1 MNFYYLTDIGKKR
14 KTNQDTVA
22 GNIISEDL
30 AWSIVCDGMGG
41 NNGGDIASSMAT
53 RGISELINRNLD
65 ILNNPQETK
74 NFMKYCIDCANYAI
88 YSESQQNEQLSGMGT
103 TIVFVIRNK
112 NQVHIAHAGDSRAY
126 ILSQENNN
134 IYRATTDHSIVQE
147 LLDKGEITEQ
157 EARNHARKNIITR
170 ALGVNSEIKF
180 DYNLLNIDSKS
191 IILSCT
197 DGLTNYLEDHEIY
210 NIYKKNIDN
219 LEKLP
224 KILIDEANNL
234 GGHDNIT
241 VSVII

>member
-1 MNFYYLTDIGKKR
+1 MLAKIY
-14 KTNQDTVA
+14 DT
-22 GNIISEDL
+22 
-30 AWSIVCDGMGG
+30 
-41 NNGGDIASSMAT
+41 
-53 RGISELINRNLD
+53 
-65 ILNNPQETK
+65 
-74 NFMKYCIDCANYAI
+74 
-88 YSESQQNEQLSGMGT
+88 
-103 TIVFVIRNK
+103 
-112 NQVHIAHAGDSRAY
+112 
-126 ILSQENNN
+126 
-134 IYRATTDHSIVQE
+134 
-147 LLDKGEITEQ
+147 
-157 EARNHARKNIITR
+157 
-170 ALGVNSEIKF
+170 EIKF